1 VVPAWWVEGR
11 QRQPLK
17 SGIPVTVTQATTNN
31 GFAGSL
37 LHRALIVATRSLA
50 PGLRARPP
58 RPASAPG
65 LRAPPKYFDT
75 TAFLTASR
83 FAIGNSSRNPIPG
96 PAERDLEFWEHVH
109 GKSGS
114 AFRSVD
120 FLLTRPFRGLGK
132 KYSFLF

>member
-1 VVPAWWVEGR
+1 MVPAWWVEGR

-37 LHRALIVATRSLA
+37 LHRALIVATRSL
-50 PGLRARPP
+50 
-58 RPASAPG
+58 APG